1 MYEITT
7 LILMIYIYIYIV
19 KEAYVLILNFEVVAN
34 SPLYIINWNN
44 LIPSKIS
51 LLFEWRLQNDH
62 LPTRNNLILK
72 GVQN

>member
-51 LLFEWRLQNDH
+51 LLFE
-62 LPTRNNLILK
+62 
-72 GVQN
+72 